1 MTTDRNV
8 EKYLPLSESTY
19 YIMLML
25 AEPLHGYGVMQEVE
39 TITGGSVSI
48 GPGTLY
54 GAFSTLEKEGLIS
67 MVRKEERRKFYGLTE
82 KGVAVL
88 RRQIERLEM
97 MTSSGRQVLARSN
110 DPLQSVSGRRA
121 GQ

>member
-1 MTTDRNV
+1 MSKDDHI

-25 AEPLHGYGVMQEVE
+25 AEPKHGYALMQEVE
-39 TITGGSVSI
+39 TMTGGAVVI

-54 GAFSTLEKEGLIS
+54 GAFSTLEKEDLIA
-67 MVRKEERRKFYGLTE
+67 MVRKEARRKFYALTD
-82 KGVAVL
+82 KGKAVL

-97 MTSSGRQVLARSN
+97 MTNSGREVLAR
-110 DPLQSVSGRRA
+110 
-121 GQ
+121 

>member
-1 MTTDRNV
+1 MSEDHRV

-25 AEPLHGYGVMQEVE
+25 AEPRHGYAVMQEVE
-39 TITGGSVSI
+39 AMTGGAVVI

-54 GAFSTLEKEGLIS
+54 GAFSALEKEKLIE
-67 MVRKEERRKFYGLTE
+67 MVRKEARRKFYGLTE
-82 KGVAVL
+82 KGRAVL

-97 MTSSGRQVLARSN
+97 MTDSGRKML
-110 DPLQSVSGRRA
+110 PQSG
-121 GQ
+121 GDN

>member
-1 MTTDRNV
+1 MSEEYRV

-25 AEPLHGYGVMQEVE
+25 ADPRHGYAVMQEVE
-39 TITGGSVSI
+39 AMTGGVVVI

-54 GAFSTLEKEGLIS
+54 GAFSALEKEDLIE
-67 MVRKEERRKFYGLTE
+67 MVRKEARRKFYGLTE
-82 KGVAVL
+82 KGKAVL

-97 MTSSGRQVLARSN
+97 MTDCGRKELARSG
-110 DPLQSVSGRRA
+110 DPLQK
-121 GQ
+121 